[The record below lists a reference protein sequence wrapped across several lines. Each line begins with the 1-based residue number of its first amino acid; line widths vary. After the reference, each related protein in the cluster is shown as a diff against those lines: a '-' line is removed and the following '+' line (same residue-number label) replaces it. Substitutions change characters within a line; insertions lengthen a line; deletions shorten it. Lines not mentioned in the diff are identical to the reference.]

1 MVHQARIPLP
11 PASALLTVVIPR
23 PLALRLLSGSEVPL
37 RRSGVR
43 PGELPEAVEP
53 EIVEPEA
60 DDSEDGE
67 EDSGQEDDTAE
78 HNGGGDN
85 DLEALVTSTAT
96 VRSPTTSPAAV
107 STFA

>member
-43 PGELPEAVEP
+43 PGELPEPVEP
-53 EIVEPEA
+53 EVEPEA

-67 EDSGQEDDTAE
+67 EGSGEEDDAAE
-78 HNGGGDN
+78 HNGDGDN
-85 DLEALVTSTAT
+85 GLEALVTLTAT
-96 VRSPTTSPAAV
+96 VTSPTTSTAAV
-107 STFA
+107 SAFA